1 MRAFSFFFALLA
13 TFASAAALQTN
24 ATSFLSTPLFG
35 QIGIP
40 TIPFPKIPEP
50 PRIPEPPAI
59 PEPPSIPPHPFE
71 TRAWQ
76 RVTGVTT
83 PTYREFEQEEAQEPE
98 RETLEET
105 IAKLLEEFGSN
116 ARFGVT
122 EHFIFIYDTTNY
134 FAQWV
139 ALICERVE
147 TTYEKY
153 VRYMRIGQTE
163 LDEPMVVLIFANKQD
178 YETYATKN
186 FTEYASLKNKP
197 IGFYSS
203 AKNRIALYDLTETD
217 KTKVEDFTQ
226 KRTLEEV
233 ATEILSQP
241 KGMETLSVIVHETTH
256 MVSYNRGMFGRT
268 SKNPTWALEGL
279 AMLFEAPVGEIKDG
293 GWNVTYDFEANRARI
308 REFQQ
313 YAKSTTENA
322 LRRVITSETING
334 DVPGSYE
341 ISWAL
346 FSYLYKKYP
355 RRLARY
361 LYATAGMQPRDS
373 YPVNER
379 AAEFEECF
387 TSDYDK
393 LYKELCAFVDELEKN
408 PELFMAAPPQEEKK
422 GKNAENAKKD
432 GEKKGE
438 EQANKPDDAKQD
450 EPKKEDVPDADSKN
464 KEEQEPVKT
473 ENKEAPSKKEDE
485 PTTIDKPKEPAK
497 TAASESKK
505 QDAPTISIEGVALD
519 GSVFDWRRYSGKYV
533 LVCFWASW
541 NRASAEE
548 ISRLVALYDKY
559 HDAGLEIVGYSLDDD
574 VDTLKKFVADYN
586 VQWTTLS
593 QSLSTAK
600 EYEDMT
606 DRYNAYSLPKTI
618 LVGKDGKALETNV
631 RGPELEEKLQ
641 SLFPNN

>member
-1 MRAFSFFFALLA
+1 MRAPSFFFALLA
-13 TFASAAALQTN
+13 TLASAATLQSN

-40 TIPFPKIPEP
+40 TIPFPKIPELP
-50 PRIPEPPAI
+50 KIPEPPAI
-59 PEPPSIPPHPFE
+59 PQPPSPPPHPFE
-71 TRAWQ
+71 TKAWQ
-76 RVTGVTT
+76 RVTGVKN
-83 PTYREFEQEEAQEPE
+83 PTYQEFEQARQEEPE
-98 RETLEET
+98 QETLEET
-105 IAKLLEEFGSN
+105 IAKLLDEFGSN

-153 VRYMRIGQTE
+153 VRYMGIGQTE
-163 LDEPMVVLIFANKQD
+163 LDEPMVVLIFTNKQD
-178 YETYATKN
+178 YEAYATKN

-203 AKNRIALYDLTETD
+203 AKNRIALYDLTESD

-361 LYATAGMQPRDS
+361 LYATAGMQPRES

-422 GKNAENAKKD
+422 GKNAENGKKE

-438 EQANKPDDAKQD
+438 EQADKSDDANKEDAKQD
-450 EPKKEDVPDADSKN
+450 EPNKESASGKDAEKTAEKEDKQREDPQSKS
-464 KEEQEPVKT
+464 V
-473 ENKEAPSKKEDE
+473 
-485 PTTIDKPKEPAK
+485 DKPKEPSK
-497 TAASESKK
+497 SVVSEPKK
-505 QDAPTISIEGVALD
+505 QDAPTIVLEGVALD
-519 GSVFDWRRYSGKYV
+519 GSVFNWSKYSGKYV

-541 NRASAEE
+541 NKASAEE

-559 HDAGLEIVGYSLDDD
+559 HNAGLEIVGYSLDDD

-600 EYEDMT
+600 KYEDMA
-606 DRYNAYSLPKTI
+606 DRYNAYSLPKTT

-631 RGPELEEKLQ
+631 RGAELEEKLKE
-641 SLFPNN
+641 LFPEQ